1 MLAAAGRFH
10 ALFVIRPPHNPVG
23 PLDMGGVFDERS
35 DRPQGISELLDRGY
49 QDAHLQFVEPV
60 LAASGDAL
68 ADARPIVKGA
78 S

>member
-1 MLAAAGRFH
+1 MNSGRGSDVVVVGAGISGVACARELGAAGLR
-10 ALFVIRPPHNPVG
+10 VR
-23 PLDMGGVFDERS
+23 
-35 DRPQGISELLDRGY
+35 LLDRGY

-68 ADARPIVKGA
+68 ADSRAIVKGA